1 MTIQERIKKGE
12 SFLVANDGQFL
23 GKLTFNKFDSESIL
37 NSFGEYGNR
46 FSSKSIYNRFGN
58 YGNRFSSLSPFN
70 NFTNT
75 PPKIYIKGSFWG
87 YLTKNRLAG
96 QNTVDPENLIEWLKS
111 KNI

>member
-1 MTIQERIKKGE
+1 MTTQDRKNNGE

-23 GKLTFNKFDSESIL
+23 GKLTFNELDTESIL
-37 NSFGEYGNR
+37 NRFGEYGNR

-70 NFTNT
+70 KFTNT
-75 PPKIYIKGSFWG
+75 PPKIYINGSFWG
-87 YLTKNRLAG
+87 FLTKNHLAG
-96 QNTVDPENLIEWLKS
+96 RNTVDPENLISWMKS